1 MTWLQRYRVRH
12 DVANAIGILPLLS
25 RVAAIGAVPFFHWIE
40 EAMGWESGLPP
51 GTGGGRRCYRTGC
64 SASVTTRTSSAW
76 CDLDIAGDHAGSP
89 RLLPN

>member
-51 GTGGGRRCYRTGC
+51 GTGGAVQF
-64 SASVTTRTSSAW
+64 ASSQLT
-76 CDLDIAGDHAGSP
+76 P
-89 RLLPN
+89 RLMAIVFKGAI

>member
-40 EAMGWESGLPP
+40 EAMGLGIRPPP
-51 GTGGGRRCYRTGC
+51 GYRRGGAICQFPAHTTPHGYRVQRCNL
-64 SASVTTRTSSAW
+64 A
-76 CDLDIAGDHAGSP
+76 
-89 RLLPN
+89 